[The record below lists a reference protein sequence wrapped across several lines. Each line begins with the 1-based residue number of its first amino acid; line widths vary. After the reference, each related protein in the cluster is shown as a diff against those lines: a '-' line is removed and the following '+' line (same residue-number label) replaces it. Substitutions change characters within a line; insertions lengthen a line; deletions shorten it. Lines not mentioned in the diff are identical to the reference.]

1 MPRVKRGMGHTK
13 KRRQLMKRVKG
24 FQGGKK
30 KLIKLAKTADTRA
43 GMHAYRDRRVK
54 KRTTRALWQVNINAA
69 VRELGMSYSKFMAA
83 LKQKNV
89 SLNRKML
96 TEIAV
101 QNPKVFAKIVEF
113 TK

>member
-13 KRRQLMKRVKG
+13 KRRKLMKRVKG
-24 FQGGKK
+24 FQGTKK
-30 KLIKLAKTADTRA
+30 KLIKLAKTADTKA

-69 VRELGMSYSKFMAA
+69 VRELGTSYSKFMSA
-83 LKQKNV
+83 LKKKKIA
-89 SLNRKML
+89 LNRKML
-96 TEIAV
+96 AEIA
-101 QNPKVFAKIVEF
+101 QKNPKVFAKIVES